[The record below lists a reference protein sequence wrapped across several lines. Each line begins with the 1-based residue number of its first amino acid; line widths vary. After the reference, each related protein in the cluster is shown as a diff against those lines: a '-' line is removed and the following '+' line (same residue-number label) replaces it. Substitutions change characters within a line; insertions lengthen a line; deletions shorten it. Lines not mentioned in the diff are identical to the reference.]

1 MENVFV
7 NIKDI
12 PGEAREKNHKDWIA
26 CKTID
31 WGLERTLDMTD
42 LGTTQRGYANAQFNK
57 VTLTSE
63 LSKAS
68 AKLMTSVANGTSREE
83 ITIEM
88 CRSGDDAS
96 RGMEPYL
103 IWTLKNAIIDSYTV
117 NGGEEQ
123 IPEENWTCA
132 YRHIEIKYKLADYNT
147 GKLSDEN
154 SFVWNLETG
163 EVG

>member
-7 NIKDI
+7 RISDI
-12 PGEAREKNHKDWIA
+12 PGEAKEANHIEWIA
-26 CKTID
+26 VKSID

-42 LGTTQRGYANAQFNK
+42 LGTTQRGYANANFNK

-63 LSKAS
+63 LSRAS
-68 AKLMTSVANGTSREE
+68 AKLMTAVANGTSRGE

-88 CRSGDDAS
+88 CRAGSGEEQ
-96 RGMEPYL
+96 GMEAYL
-103 IWTLKNAIIDSYTV
+103 IWTLKHAIVDSYTV

-123 IPEENWTCA
+123 IPEESWTLA
-132 YRHIEIKYKLADYNT
+132 YRHIEIKYLISDYNT
-147 GKLSDEN
+147 GELSDEN

-163 EVG
+163 KVG